1 LYSLAVSIVLM
12 FGVSSPVG
20 AQQGATSLHGTVTD
34 PNGLAIA
41 GARVVLENP
50 ARGFKS
56 ETKTAED
63 GSYEFLQLPP
73 ATYRLAVSAPGF
85 KTVVQSELILQVATP
100 ATVNPRLPIS
110 TASETVTVTGA
121 ATPTIN
127 TTDASIGN
135 AFDARQIQTLPFDG
149 RNPAEILSLQ
159 PGAVFFPD
167 TGKNLGTPSSGNGTA
182 NLVADSRSG
191 SVNGGRSDQSN
202 LALDGIDDNDQLY
215 GAAFSGALRATLES
229 TEEFRVTTAG
239 GDADAGRSS
248 GAQVN
253 LVTRSGSNNFH
264 GTLYEYNRNI
274 FGRANDWFNKIN
286 ELTAGEPNKPSPY
299 IRNTYGGSI
308 GGPIL
313 KDRLYFFFNYEAVR
327 KAESQQVLRT
337 IPSASLRDGVIMYQC
352 QVDPNT
358 SLPIDPRC
366 NNASTV
372 SGRNGASYNVPSG
385 YFGLNPAQIASM
397 DQTCLTNQTCA
408 QPGVNLG
415 VLKVLNTYPAP
426 PANPAPAGDGVNT
439 IGYTFASPNP
449 LHQNTNI
456 LKLDYNITKNGN
468 HRVFVRGNYQD
479 DHQADVLQYP
489 GSAPTQLETNGN
501 RGIAASYT
509 AIFSTTKANTF
520 RYGFIR
526 QSLGFTGANNSQ
538 DHITLVGLDD
548 PQPFTRSTGL
558 IVPVHNWIDDFTWV
572 RSKHTMLFGGNLRII
587 NNLRN
592 SNDFAFPDAFTSY
605 TWLANS
611 QVANTGGSLDPA
623 AFAFPAVDA
632 SSFQTSYDSSIT
644 TLAGLISEVNA
655 VYQRDKKGNIL
666 PVGSFTK
673 RHFRDHELDIYAQ
686 DSWRI
691 KSNVTITVGARYS
704 FLQPPYEANGLQ
716 VAPTTSLDDIFHTRG
731 TQQQQGLVYDPAISF
746 DLAGQ
751 ANGKKPY
758 WNWDYKNIAPR
769 FSVAWSPGWNSGI
782 LGALFGG
789 PGKSSVRLGYGIY
802 FDHFGEEMANTFDK
816 WGSFGLTTVEQ
827 NPANVLTVD
836 NVPRFTDLN
845 TIPQALFTLA
855 PQPAAGFPVT
865 PVPGNNALSWGVDD
879 KAKTPYSHTFN
890 FSIQRDLGHDFS
902 IEGAY
907 VGRLGRRLFQ
917 EIDLMMP
924 LDLVDPQSHMD
935 YFTAATMLVKLA
947 QANGGAGTD
956 LSQVSDIPFWKN
968 MFPTANGLA
977 PYASSSSGVPCV
989 PNSQGLTSLTA
1000 TQEMY
1005 SFYACDVGNESISL
1019 ITADSSCT
1027 PACATVNGVT
1037 QPYQFFQNQFSS
1049 LYAWDSI
1056 GTSSYN
1062 ALQLILRKRMSQ
1074 GLQFDFNYVFS
1085 KSIDLGSAASRVN
1098 QYEGFGFDSQIVNSW
1113 SPKQLRAVSDFD
1125 VRHQFNSNW
1134 IWELPI
1140 GRGRAL
1146 GSGWNR
1152 GWDAALGGWQISGL
1166 ARWTSG
1172 FPFSVYNGSFWST
1185 NYGIAGNAALVGPP
1199 PKTGTFNS
1207 TNPGATAPAINVF
1220 QDPTAAVAA
1229 FRHDYPG
1236 ESGAR
1241 NNLRGPGY
1249 FGIDMSLQKTWSLG
1263 EARSLRFGWDVFNI
1277 TNSIRFDAAQTIR
1290 SSPDVASIFGQ
1301 YFNALTEPRRMQFSL
1316 RFAF

>member
-1 LYSLAVSIVLM
+1 MIVVIAL
-12 FGVSSPVG
+12 GTSSPLC
-20 AQQGATSLHGTVTD
+20 AQQGTTSLHGTVSD
-34 PNGLAIA
+34 PNGAVVA
-41 GARVVLENP
+41 GALVILQNQ

-73 ATYRLAVSAPGF
+73 ATYELRVSAAGF
-85 KTVVQSELILQVATP
+85 KTSVQTQLVLQVATP
-100 ATVNPRLPIS
+100 VTLNPRLAIS
-110 TASETVTVTGA
+110 TASETVTVSFA
-121 ATPTIN
+121 AAPAIN
-127 TTDASIGN
+127 TTDATIGN
-135 AFDARQIQTLPFDG
+135 AFDAKQIQTLPFDG

-167 TGKNLGTPSSGNGTA
+167 TGKNLGTPSTGNG
-182 NLVADSRSG
+182 NSDLVADSRSG
-191 SVNGGRSDQSN
+191 SVNGGRSDESN
-202 LALDGIDDNDQLY
+202 IALDGIDDNDQLF
-215 GAAFSGALRATLES
+215 GTAFSGALRATLES

-239 GDADAGRSS
+239 GEADAGRSS

-253 LVTRSGSNNFH
+253 LITRSGSNNFH

-274 FGRANDWFNKIN
+274 VGRANDWFNKIN
-286 ELTAGEPNKPSPY
+286 ELSAGEPNKPSPY

-313 KDRLYFFFNYEAVR
+313 KDRLFFFFNYEAVR

-352 QVDPNT
+352 QADPNT
-358 SLPIDPRC
+358 GLPVDPRC
-366 NNASTV
+366 NSASTV
-372 SGRNGASYNVPSG
+372 QGLSGASYTVPSG
-385 YFGLNPAQIASM
+385 YFGLNPTQIASM
-397 DQTCLTNQTCA
+397 DPNCTANHTCA
-408 QPGVNLG
+408 QPGVNAAI
-415 VLKVLNTYPAP
+415 LKVLNAYPAP
-426 PANPAPAGDGVNT
+426 PASPAPAGDGVNT
-439 IGYTFASPNP
+439 VGYTFASPNP
-449 LHQNTNI
+449 LHQNTSI

-479 DHQADVLQYP
+479 DHQADVQQYL
-489 GSAPTQLETNGN
+489 GSSPTQLETNGS
-501 RGIAASYT
+501 RGIAAGYT
-509 AIFSTTKANTF
+509 AVISPTKANSL

-526 QSLGFTGANNSQ
+526 QSLGFIGANNSQ

-548 PQPFTRSTGL
+548 PRAFTRSTGL
-558 IVPVHNWIDDFTWV
+558 IVPVQNWIDDFTWV
-572 RSKHTMLFGGNLRII
+572 HGKHTIQIGGNLRIVDS
-587 NNLRN
+587 LRN

-611 QVANTGGSLDPA
+611 EVANTGGSLDPA
-623 AFAFPAVDA
+623 AFGFPAVDA
-632 SSFQTSYDSSIT
+632 DLFQTSYDSAIT

-655 VYQRDKKGNIL
+655 VYQRDKKGDVL
-666 PVGSFTK
+666 PVGAFTK
-673 RHFRDHELDIYAQ
+673 RHFRDHEFDTYVQ
-686 DSWRI
+686 DSWRV
-691 KSNVTITVGARYS
+691 KPNLTVTIGARYS
-704 FLQPPYEANGLQ
+704 LLQPPYEVNGLQ

-731 TQQQQGLVYDPAISF
+731 ALQQQGMVSDPIISF

-751 ANGKKPY
+751 ANGRKPY
-758 WNWDYKNIAPR
+758 WQWDYKNIAPR
-769 FSVAWSPGWNSGI
+769 FSVAWSPGWNDGI
-782 LGALFGG
+782 LGSIFGG

-802 FDHFGEEMANTFDK
+802 FDHFGQEMANTFDK
-816 WGSFGLTTVEQ
+816 QGSFGLTTVEQ

-836 NVPRFTDLN
+836 DVPRFTDLN

-855 PQPAAGFPVT
+855 PQPSAGFPVT

-879 KAKTPYSHTFN
+879 KVKTPYSHAFN

-902 IEGAY
+902 IEAAY

-924 LDLVDPQSHMD
+924 LDLVDPKSHMD
-935 YFTAATMLVKLA
+935 YFTAATALVKLA

-956 LSQVSDIPFWKN
+956 LSQVPNIPFWEN
-968 MFPTANGLA
+968 IFPTAAGLA
-977 PYASSSSGVPCV
+977 PYSSCT

-1019 ITADSSCT
+1019 ITADSTCS

-1037 QPYQFFQNQFSS
+1037 QPYQFFQSQFSS

-1062 ALQLILRKRMSQ
+1062 SLQLILRKRMSR

-1134 IWELPI
+1134 MWELPFGK
-1140 GRGRAL
+1140 GRDFGA
-1146 GSGWNR
+1146 GWNR
-1152 GWDAALGGWQISGL
+1152 GLDAAFGGWEMSGL

-1185 NYGIAGNAALVGPP
+1185 NYGIAGNAAVVGPL
-1199 PKTGTFNS
+1199 PKTGTFDAI
-1207 TNPGATAPAINVF
+1207 NPGTTAPAINVF
-1220 QDPTAAVAA
+1220 QDPTAAIAA

-1236 ESGAR
+1236 ESGSR

-1249 FGIDMSLQKTWSLG
+1249 FGIDMSLQKTWNLG

-1301 YFNALTEPRRMQFSL
+1301 YFNTLTEPRRMQFSL